1 MQTVS
6 LSALRAIPVLDG
18 RPFGTVE
25 LYSAVTTFRA
35 STVQGVLLTTSID
48 SDNFTSSFIDG
59 SFFFLLFFLRRI
71 MADKCEG
78 QSASAEK
85 QKKKSSSS
93 TSRLNLPA
101 SYSCY

>member
-6 LSALRAIPVLDG
+6 LSALQAIPG

-25 LYSAVTTFRA
+25 QYSVVTTFRA
-35 STVQGVLLTTSID
+35 STEQGVLLTTSVT

-59 SFFFLLFFLRRI
+59 SFLRRI
-71 MADKCEG
+71 MAYKCEG

-85 QKKKSSSS
+85 QKKEVIVINEPVEPPSWLLLLLGKM
-93 TSRLNLPA
+93 
-101 SYSCY
+101 